1 MQQNPGFMTLYSFIK
16 DALLSKVGIAKVWWE
31 EREEESRETYYD
43 LTEDQFALLAQAV
56 IESNGAMKIIEHTVH
71 DIADQAARTKATS

>member
-1 MQQNPGFMTLYSFIK
+1 MILYGFIK

-43 LTEDQFALLAQAV
+43 LSEDQFALLAQAV
-56 IESNGAMKIIEHTVH
+56 AESAGAMKIVAHTVH
-71 DIADQAARTKATS
+71 DPQAGPANPSSKPEATR